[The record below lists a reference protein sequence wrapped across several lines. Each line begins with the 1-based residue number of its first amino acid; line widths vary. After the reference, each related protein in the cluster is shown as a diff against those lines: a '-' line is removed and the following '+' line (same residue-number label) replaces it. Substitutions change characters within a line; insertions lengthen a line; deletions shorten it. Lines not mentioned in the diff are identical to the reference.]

1 MTNKQ
6 MIAELKDLQKDRKT
20 IGADLALWRLLNLL
34 IAYFK
39 EKGGELE

>member
-6 MIAELKDLQKDRKT
+6 MIAELKDLQKDRPNVE
-20 IGADLALWRLLNLL
+20 ADLILWRLINLF

-39 EKGGELE
+39 EKE